1 LGAGPAR
8 RIIEAM
14 QTLLLIDTCG
24 AGGGIA
30 VARVDDGSPT
40 ILAERELPGRETQE
54 LLMSALAEV
63 LALASVK
70 SAALDAIAVVNG
82 PGSFTGVRIGLA
94 AAKGLAEA
102 LGKPL
107 IAISRLAV
115 LAGQGPAGGSV
126 QAWVDAGRGDIFR
139 GLYRDGMCSEEAMIT
154 GDSAL
159 AEVNSE
165 TVVVMEERLAALHP
179 DALLVPPVGVRQA
192 LPLAATMLNRG
203 VFADTAL
210 LDANYLRIPDAEL
223 HRLRAAALS
232 A

>member
-1 LGAGPAR
+1 
-8 RIIEAM
+8 M

-30 VARVDDGSPT
+30 VARVDDEAAT

-54 LLMSALAEV
+54 LLMSAMADV
-63 LALASVK
+63 LALASMK
-70 SAALDAIAVVNG
+70 PAELDAIAVVNG

-115 LAGQGPAGGSV
+115 LAAQAPAGRL
-126 QAWVDAGRGDIFR
+126 QAWIDAGRGDIFR
-139 GLYRDGMCSEEAMIT
+139 GRYLNGECLEEAMIT
-154 GDSAL
+154 GEAARTGIDGDR
-159 AEVNSE
+159 VI
-165 TVVVMEERLAALHP
+165 VIEERLAALQP
-179 DALLVPPVGVRQA
+179 DALLIPPVGVQQA
-192 LPLAATMLNRG
+192 LPLAAALLRQG
-203 VFADTAL
+203 SFADAAL